1 MEAFISIHMSLFVL
15 MPLSKIISKENSKRT
30 FWILFVIRIAIL
42 LFFDLFITK
51 GIAIIDF
58 ILVFIGAFIIIPIA
72 SIKDKEGVVNDVP
85 INNNEEQEN
94 IETSAET
101 VTDNSPIVLIDPTYL
116 NNESALLK
124 NIVKEE
130 IESQGENVKKLTTSK
145 INTKRNIVILIF
157 GLLTFIYVLMYFF
170 NI

>member
-58 ILVFIGAFIIIPIA
+58 ILVFVGAFIIIPIA

-85 INNNEEQEN
+85 INNNKKISKQ
-94 IETSAET
+94 
-101 VTDNSPIVLIDPTYL
+101 VL
-116 NNESALLK
+116 K
-124 NIVKEE
+124 
-130 IESQGENVKKLTTSK
+130 Q
-145 INTKRNIVILIF
+145 
-157 GLLTFIYVLMYFF
+157 
-170 NI
+170 